1 MWNTISFNIYIIS
14 INSFV
19 SKDQNI
25 RLMTILMLDT
35 NMVTWEK
42 NQIHL
47 NLAVDDCA
55 IQPTVDTKFVKAMET
70 RSIVPQ
76 YPYR

>member
-1 MWNTISFNIYIIS
+1 
-14 INSFV
+14 
-19 SKDQNI
+19 
-25 RLMTILMLDT
+25 MTILMLDT

-76 YPYR
+76 YLYR